1 LNNDIAV
8 EFVRPGLEAL
18 LKSYLKI
25 MDDIDF
31 DQLVHALQSIVSVFE
46 QDIAP
51 YAVGLCQK
59 LGDTY
64 IRLIN
69 SQGPEDEEDQE
80 TQLTA
85 TGLIVAIRRVLT
97 SIANND

>member
-1 LNNDIAV
+1 MFQTLNDKDLPVRVEAALALNGLLNNEIAI

-59 LGDTY
+59 LGETY

-69 SQGPEDEEDQE
+69 SQGPDDEED
-80 TQLTA
+80 
-85 TGLIVAIRRVLT
+85 
-97 SIANND
+97 